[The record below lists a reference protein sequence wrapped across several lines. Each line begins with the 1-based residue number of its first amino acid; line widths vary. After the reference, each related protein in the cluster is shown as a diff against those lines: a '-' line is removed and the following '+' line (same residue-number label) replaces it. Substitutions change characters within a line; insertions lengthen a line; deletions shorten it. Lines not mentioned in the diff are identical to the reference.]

1 MAAEQM
7 QMLLSRL
14 TPAIFIALGNI
25 CTRLCNLSGRFWFDR
40 LAMRGKDAECEA
52 PDDNIY
58 ERGSHRHVSRWD
70 ELRILGLDYRCRAS
84 IARLAKLSRSAI
96 TVTT

>member
-1 MAAEQM
+1 
-7 QMLLSRL
+7 
-14 TPAIFIALGNI
+14 
-25 CTRLCNLSGRFWFDR
+25 
-40 LAMRGKDAECEA
+40 MRGKDAECEG

-58 ERGSHRHVSRWD
+58 ERSSHRHVSR
-70 ELRILGLDYRCRAS
+70 ILGLDYLCRAS

>member
-1 MAAEQM
+1 
-7 QMLLSRL
+7 MLLSRL
-14 TPAIFIALGNI
+14 TPAIFIALGYM
-25 CTRLCNLSGRFWFDR
+25 CTRLCNLSGTFWFDR
-40 LAMRGKDAECEA
+40 LAVRGKDAECAECEG

-58 ERGSHRHVSRWD
+58 ERGSHRHVSHWD
-70 ELRILGLDYRCRAS
+70 ELRILGLDYRCSAS

>member
-1 MAAEQM
+1 
-7 QMLLSRL
+7 MLLSRL
-14 TPAIFIALGNI
+14 TPAIFIALGNM
-25 CTRLCNLSGRFWFDR
+25 CTRLCNLSGTFWFDG
-40 LAMRGKDAECEA
+40 LAVRGKDAECAECEG

-58 ERGSHRHVSRWD
+58 ERGSHRHVSHWD
-70 ELRILGLDYRCRAS
+70 ELRILGLDYRCSAS

>member
-1 MAAEQM
+1 LSFAVAQEAMAAQQM

-40 LAMRGKDAECEA
+40 LAMRGKDAEYEA

-58 ERGSHRHVSRWD
+58 ERGSHRHVSR
-70 ELRILGLDYRCRAS
+70 
-84 IARLAKLSRSAI
+84 
-96 TVTT
+96 